1 MNQDEILKII
11 GPVNYPV
18 GIGGYDSDNYDG
30 DCQIYNLVLFDGK
43 DSFDE
48 ILENDSIFFRIS
60 HGKLSEYDSQILL
73 SYSNLEIIHDE
84 QWDLKQLLTKI
95 QEKRDILFSSSTKN
109 SLVESQFA
117 LSKAK
122 TALETNDPFLSC
134 WIKCAGISLIDSV
147 LLQNKII
154 PNPAY
159 SLSLLRNLKN
169 EKNNQFSEKIIS
181 ETGVERA
188 TSSLLTRMLK
198 SSCGFSDMI
207 ENNQNSKIIEKKA
220 KHMIENSL
228 LSDCYL
234 YLTYQNKNNFYKI
247 KNSLNLNSEKIHVLK
262 TAFDLTNSSSEL
274 QASIDSMSDITNKLL
289 KLNHS
294 NAK

>member
-1 MNQDEILKII
+1 MNQDELLKII
-11 GPVNYPV
+11 GPVNHPIA
-18 GIGGYDSDNYDG
+18 IGGYNSDNYDDG
-30 DCQIYNLVLFDGK
+30 CQICNLVMFDGK
-43 DSFDE
+43 DSPEE
-48 ILENDSIFFRIS
+48 ILIQDTYFLRIS
-60 HGKLSEYDSQILL
+60 HGNLSETDSEILL
-73 SYSNLEIIHDE
+73 SYSNLEIILDE
-84 QWDLKQLLTKI
+84 QWDLKQLLSKI
-95 QEKRDILFSSSTKN
+95 QEKRDILFSNSTKN
-109 SLVESQFA
+109 SLIESQFA

-134 WIKCAGISLIDSV
+134 WIKCAGISLIDYL

-154 PNPAY
+154 PNPAH

>member
-11 GPVNYPV
+11 GPVNCPV

-30 DCQIYNLVLFDGK
+30 DCQIYNLVVFDDK

-48 ILENDSIFFRIS
+48 ILENDSSFFRIS
-60 HGKLSEYDSQILL
+60 HGKFSEYDSQILL

-122 TALETNDPFLSC
+122 TALETNDPFLPC
-134 WIKCAGISLIDSV
+134 WIKCAVISLIDSV

-154 PNPAY
+154 PNPTH

-198 SSCGFSDMI
+198 SSCGFSNMV
-207 ENNQNSKIIEKKA
+207 ENNQNAKIIEKKA
-220 KHMIENSL
+220 KYMIENSQ

-247 KNSLNLNSEKIHVLK
+247 KNSLNLNSDKIHVLK
-262 TAFDLTNSSSEL
+262 TAFDLTNFSSEL
-274 QASIDSMSDITNKLL
+274 QASVDSMSDITNKLL

>member
-11 GPVNYPV
+11 GPVNCPV

-30 DCQIYNLVLFDGK
+30 DCQIYNLVVFDGK

-48 ILENDSIFFRIS
+48 ILENDSSFFRIS
-60 HGKLSEYDSQILL
+60 HGKFSEYDSQILL

-122 TALETNDPFLSC
+122 TALETNDPFLPC
-134 WIKCAGISLIDSV
+134 WIKCAVISLIDSV

-154 PNPAY
+154 PNPTH

-198 SSCGFSDMI
+198 SSCGFSNMV
-207 ENNQNSKIIEKKA
+207 ENNQNAKIIEKKA
-220 KHMIENSL
+220 KYMIENSQ

-234 YLTYQNKNNFYKI
+234 YLTYQNKNKI
-247 KNSLNLNSEKIHVLK
+247 GRAHV
-262 TAFDLTNSSSEL
+262 
-274 QASIDSMSDITNKLL
+274 
-289 KLNHS
+289 
-294 NAK
+294 

>member
-11 GPVNYPV
+11 GPVNCPV

-30 DCQIYNLVLFDGK
+30 DCQIYNLVVFDGK

-48 ILENDSIFFRIS
+48 ILENDSSFFRIS
-60 HGKLSEYDSQILL
+60 HGKFSEYDSQILL

-122 TALETNDPFLSC
+122 TALETNDPFLPC

-154 PNPAY
+154 PNPTH

-198 SSCGFSDMI
+198 SSCGFSNMV
-207 ENNQNSKIIEKKA
+207 ENNQNAKIIEKKA

-247 KNSLNLNSEKIHVLK
+247 KNSLNLNSDKIHVLK

-274 QASIDSMSDITNKLL
+274 QSSIDSMSDITNKLL

-294 NAK
+294 NIK